1 MKGKTIQA
9 IISIWTL
16 ISFLIDLVIV
26 SYLNIF
32 SDIPTLLLMTS
43 ELLICWIAYQMLMD
57 KKWGLV
63 ILTIYYGIRTI
74 NIYTDAFTH
83 HLKSGLNME
92 FSLNDTIGVNIFSLI
107 IFILLVRE
115 INKS

>member
-1 MKGKTIQA
+1 M
-9 IISIWTL
+9 
-16 ISFLIDLVIV
+16 V
-26 SYLNIF
+26 SYLNILGN
-32 SDIPTLLLMTS
+32 IPTLLMMTI